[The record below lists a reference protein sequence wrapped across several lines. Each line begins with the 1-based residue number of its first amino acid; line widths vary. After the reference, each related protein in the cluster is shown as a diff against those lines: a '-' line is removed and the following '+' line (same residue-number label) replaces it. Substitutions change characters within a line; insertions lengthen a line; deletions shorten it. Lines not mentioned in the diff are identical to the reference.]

1 MNLATGAS
9 NNWLSFGDFRLVKLD
24 ATLATAEDYADLNTA
39 IRTAEAKTLGFDKG
53 EYAPYNNVEAL
64 TKLAEAKA
72 INQSANNVQEEIK
85 TLTTEL
91 NAASWTVNDSEVNA
105 IYNGNFALSTAN
117 ETSGSDLDIP
127 GWTPNGN
134 IRQVIENDVNGTF
147 PALAETTGGKA
158 MFTWSGTFV
167 YGEQNGYELPL
178 NAHTIYELSFKHAGW
193 NGSNN
198 NFYVKVTDDE
208 GAVLP
213 QQTCGKSNNG
223 PQTAGCWNTYT
234 IIFVTGN
241 GGNHKLS
248 MIPSGNSAFTDVTL
262 SKANSQTLTFA
273 EDGSTPKFA
282 AGTYPTVA
290 LDREFST
297 EKRSTMV
304 LPFALTADETSAAFE
319 EVYELDAVEG
329 QSLKLAEATEIAAG
343 KPYLVKAKKAKN
355 AKLSVTGKALDPAT
369 TVTNTVVKSTD
380 EKTTATFVGTFSPVE
395 LSANE
400 NTYVVS
406 SNTLYQVT
414 SNVNVKAYRGYFTV
428 VTTNGVKDFVLDFGN
443 GETTSIEALESETR
457 DKVIYNLAGQRV
469 QKAQKGIFIVN
480 GKKVVIK

>member
-1 MNLATGAS
+1 MNLETDAS

-72 INQSANNVQEEIK
+72 INQSANNVQEEIQ

-158 MFTWSGTFV
+158 MFTWDGTFV
-167 YGEQNGYELPL
+167 YGEQSGYELPL

-248 MIPSGNSAFTDVTL
+248 MRPSGNSAFTDVTL
-262 SKANSQTLTFA
+262 YKADSQTLTFA

-319 EVYELDAVEG
+319 EVYELDAVDG
-329 QSLKLAEATEIAAG
+329 QSIKLAEATEIEAG
-343 KPYLVKAKKAKN
+343 KPYLVKAKN
-355 AKLSVTGKALDPAT
+355 AILSVTDKALDPKT
-369 TVTNTVVKSTD
+369 TVKNTEKSDASSTV
-380 EKTTATFVGTFSPVE
+380 TFVGRFSPVV
-395 LSANE
+395 LTAADNG
-400 NTYVVS
+400 NAYVVS
-406 SNTLYQVT
+406 NSTLYQVT
-414 SNVNVKAYRGYFTV
+414 SNVNVNAYRGYFTV
-428 VTTNGVKDFVLDFGN
+428 DTTGGVGVKNFVLDFGN

>member
-91 NAASWTVNDSEVNA
+91 NAASWTVNDSEVNNA
-105 IYNGNFALSTAN
+105 IYDGTFAIQPGHTTGPTA
-117 ETSGSDLDIP
+117 LV
-127 GWTPNGN
+127 GWNNPEG
-134 IRQVIENDVNGTF
+134 IRQLIKNT
-147 PALAETTGGKA
+147 ETYPGLNSATDKA
-158 MFTWSGTFV
+158 AVFAWGNTTMI
-167 YGEQNGYELPL
+167 YGETEGYTLPL
-178 NAHTIYELSFKHAGW
+178 NAYTLYELSFK
-193 NGSNN
+193 
-198 NFYVKVTDDE
+198 
-208 GAVLP
+208 
-213 QQTCGKSNNG
+213 TCGWSDGDMGYVNVDIKNSSNEG
-223 PQTAGCWNTYT
+223 LQTVGTVTATKRITESDPWNEFK
-234 IIFVTGN
+234 ILFVTGEA
-241 GGNHKLS
+241 GNYKLGMWTS
-248 MIPSGNSAFTDVTL
+248 KHTTFTDIVL
-262 SKANSQTLTFA
+262 KKAASQTLTFA

-304 LPFALTADETSAAFE
+304 LPFALTKDETSAAFE

-329 QSLKLAEATEIAAG
+329 QSIKLAEATEIAAG
-343 KPYLVKAKKAKN
+343 KPYLVKAKN
-355 AKLSVTGKALDPAT
+355 ATLSVTGKALDPST
-369 TVTNTVVKSTD
+369 TVDNTVKSDASSTV
-380 EKTTATFVGTFSPVE
+380 TFVGRFSPVV
-395 LSANE
+395 LTAAANA
-400 NTYVVS
+400 NAYVVS

-414 SNVNVKAYRGYFTV
+414 SDVNVKAYRGYFTID
-428 VTTNGVKDFVLDFGN
+428 TTGGVKNFVLDFGN
-443 GETTSIEALESETR
+443 GETTNIEALESETR

-469 QKAQKGIFIVN
+469 QKAQKGVFIVN